1 MKKLLGSLLILLL
14 TISQSY
20 AQGGPP
26 GGSKPSDDGNGRP
39 NRPDTS
45 TEELNLEGNRP
56 RGNSKISGYVIDSAA
71 TIAVEY
77 ATIAMLD
84 NDSKKILDGT
94 MADEKGAFDFT
105 RVATGNYAFKIT
117 FIGYQELIVPNIKV
131 AKGQDVDLGVI
142 KLALST
148 QMLNEIEVTG
158 VKSLIE
164 ERVDRLV
171 YNAENDLTSK
181 GGDGAD
187 VLRKVPMLTVDFDG
201 NVSLRGN
208 SNIRVL
214 INNKPSTIVASSV
227 ADALKMIPAD
237 LIKTVELIT
246 SPSAK
251 YDAEGSSGI
260 INIITKKST
269 IQGYNLSVDVGTGLR
284 GSNLGINGNL
294 KVGKLGFT
302 LGGFGRSFY
311 NNASTA
317 LDQTTFGATE
327 NSTTNQ
333 TSAAKDL
340 GIFGRY
346 NLGVDYEISDK
357 EYITGGVSFGTR
369 NFNRDQGFNI
379 LQYRGSELISDR
391 NRTVDSKDASN
402 NVDVNLDYIKIYNPG
417 QEWSVSTQYSQNNL
431 TNNFDASIFELGN
444 ELPFLQRNLNDNV
457 NREITFQTD
466 YVTPIKKNQI
476 FEAGAKRI
484 MREVNSNFSYLIG
497 QNGSYRLDLGNP
509 SGLLNYNQNITAGYL
524 SYTFATKSKINFKT
538 GVRYE
543 HTKIT
548 GISNEIPLALP
559 TYSNIVPSTNISKSF
574 KKITLKLAY
583 NNRIQRPGLQ
593 QLNPNFNASNPY
605 NITIGNPNL
614 RPEISNN
621 VELSVSKS
629 FGRNYVNAS
638 FFGRQTTNA
647 ISQIST
653 PSDTL
658 FGAIIS
664 RYENAGTQKAAGVNL
679 FGNFFITQKW
689 SVNGGVDVFYNY
701 LEGQVQTLDG
711 FKTVSND
718 GIAFNGRMMTQLTMN
733 KGWGMQGFAGF
744 RGNTVMLQGT
754 RTGTPFYSI
763 GIRKDTKDKKG
774 TVGLAVEN
782 IFGGMQF
789 GTTMTSPLFT
799 QQYTNYIYNQNVKL
813 TFSYKLGDMK
823 FMEKKKTRSVKNSD
837 VKSGS
842 EGSEM

>member
-1 MKKLLGSLLILLL
+1 MKNLLGFLLISLLFTPQLF
-14 TISQSY
+14 
-20 AQGGPP
+20 AQFGPP
-26 GGSKPSDDGNGRP
+26 KPSDGNGRAT
-39 NRPDTS
+39 RPDATQ
-45 TEELNLEGNRP
+45 ELNLEGNRP
-56 RGNSKISGYVIDSAA
+56 RGNSKIGGFIIDSAA
-71 TIAVEY
+71 TVAVEF
-77 ATIAMLD
+77 ATVAMLD
-84 NDSKKILDGT
+84 AETKSVLDGT
-94 MADEKGAFDFT
+94 MANEKGQFEFT
-105 RVATGNYAFKIT
+105 RVAPGNYILKIT
-117 FIGYQELIVPNIKV
+117 FIGYSELLVPNV
-131 AKGQDVDLGVI
+131 QVVKGEDVDLGVL
-142 KLALST
+142 KLALSA
-148 QMLNEIEVTG
+148 QMLNEVEVTG

-237 LIKTVELIT
+237 LIKTVEVIT

-269 IQGYNLSVDVGTGLR
+269 IQGYNLSVDAGAGLR
-284 GSNLGINGNL
+284 GSNLGVNGNL

-311 NNASTA
+311 NNSATL
-317 LDQTTFGATE
+317 LDQTTIGATE
-327 NSTTNQ
+327 SSRTLQ
-333 TSAAKDL
+333 TSDARDL

-346 NLGVDYEISDK
+346 NLGVDYEISEN
-357 EYITGGVSFGTR
+357 EYLTGGVSFGTR
-369 NFNRDQGFNI
+369 NFNREQDFNI
-379 LQYRGSELISDR
+379 LQYRSDELISDR

-402 NVDVNLDYIKIYNPG
+402 NVDINLDYIKIFKPG
-417 QEWSVSTQYSQNNL
+417 QEWSVSSQYSQNNL
-431 TNNFDASIFELGN
+431 TNNFDAAIFDVNN

-457 NREITFQTD
+457 NREITLQTD
-466 YVTPIKKNQI
+466 YVTPIKNNQI
-476 FEAGAKRI
+476 FEVGAKRI
-484 MREVNSNFSYLIG
+484 MRQVNSNFRYLIG
-497 QNGSYRLDLGNP
+497 QDGDYQLDLRNP
-509 SGLLNYNQNITAGYL
+509 SGLLDYTQNITAGYL
-524 SYTFATKSKINFKT
+524 SYTFSTKNKINVKT

-543 HTKIT
+543 YTEIS
-548 GISNEIPLALP
+548 GISNELPLELP
-559 TYSNIVPSTNISKSF
+559 TYGNVVPSINISKTF
-574 KKITLKLAY
+574 KETTLKLAY

-593 QLNPNFNASNPY
+593 QLNPNFNAANPY
-605 NITIGNPNL
+605 SITIGNPNL

-629 FGRNYVNAS
+629 LGRNYLNAS

-664 RYENAGTQKAAGVNL
+664 RFENAGVQKAAGVNL
-679 FGNFFITQKW
+679 FGNFFLTPKW
-689 SVNGGVDVFYNY
+689 SLNGGVDLFYNY

-711 FKTVSND
+711 FKIASNS
-718 GIAFNGRMMTQLTMN
+718 GISFNGRMMTQLTLD
-733 KGWGMQGFAGF
+733 KGWGVQGFAGF

-763 GIRKDTKDKKG
+763 GVRKDTKDKKG

-789 GTTMTSPLFT
+789 GTVMNSPLFT
-799 QQYTNYIYNQNVKL
+799 QQNTNYIYNQNVKL
-813 TFSYKLGDMK
+813 TFSYKLGNMK
-823 FMEKKKTRSVKNSD
+823 LTEKKKTRSVKNSD
-837 VKSGS
+837 VKAGGESS
-842 EGSEM
+842 EI

>member
-1 MKKLLGSLLILLL
+1 MKNLLGSLLIFLFTFTQL
-14 TISQSY
+14 S
-20 AQGGPP
+20 AQFGPP
-26 GGSKPSDDGNGRP
+26 KGGNENGRP
-39 NRPDTS
+39 SRPTDATG
-45 TEELNLEGNRP
+45 ELNLEGNRP
-56 RGNSKISGYVIDSAA
+56 RGNSKVSGYIIDSAA

-84 NDSKKILDGT
+84 GDSKKILDGT
-94 MADEKGAFDFT
+94 MADEKGGFSFT
-105 RVATGNYAFKIT
+105 RVAPGNYAFKIT
-117 FIGYQELIVPNIKV
+117 FIGYSDLIVPNVKV
-131 AKGQDVDLGVI
+131 VKGEDVDLGVL
-142 KLALST
+142 KLALSA
-148 QMLNEIEVTG
+148 QMLNEVQVTG

-181 GGDGAD
+181 GGDAAD
-187 VLRKVPMLTVDFDG
+187 LLRKVPMLTVDFDG

-237 LIKTVELIT
+237 LIKTVEVIT

-269 IQGYNLSVDVGTGLR
+269 IQGYNLSVDTGAGLR

-294 KVGKLGFT
+294 KAGKLGFT

-311 NNASTA
+311 NNASTVM
-317 LDQTTFGATE
+317 DQTTFGAIESSRTL
-327 NSTTNQ
+327 Q
-333 TSAAKDL
+333 TSDAKDL

-346 NLGVDYEISDK
+346 NLGVDYSISEN

-369 NFNRDQGFNI
+369 NFNRDQDFNI
-379 LQYRGSELISDR
+379 LQYRADELISDR

-402 NVDVNLDYIKIYNPG
+402 NVDVNLDYIKIFKPG

-431 TNNFDASIFELGN
+431 TNNFDASIFEIGS

-457 NREITFQTD
+457 NREITLQTD

-476 FEAGAKRI
+476 FEVGAKRI
-484 MREVNSNFSYLIG
+484 MREVNSNFRYLIG
-497 QNGSYRLDLGNP
+497 QNGNYELDLRNP

-524 SYTFATKSKINFKT
+524 SYTFATKNKINFKT

-543 HTKIT
+543 HTEIT
-548 GISNEIPLALP
+548 GISNEIPLELP
-559 TYSNIVPSTNISKSF
+559 TYGNIVPSINISKTF
-574 KKITLKLAY
+574 KTTTLKLAY

-605 NITIGNPNL
+605 SITIGNPNL

-689 SVNGGVDVFYNY
+689 SVNGGLDLFYNY

-711 FKTVSND
+711 FKTASND
-718 GIAFNGRMMTQLTMN
+718 GISFNGRMMTQLTMN
-733 KGWGMQGFAGF
+733 KGWGIQGFAGF

-754 RTGTPFYSI
+754 RTGTPFYSV
-763 GIRKDTKDKKG
+763 GVRKETKDKKG

-789 GTTMTSPLFT
+789 GTVMNSPLFT

-813 TFSYKLGDMK
+813 TFSYKLGNMK
-823 FMEKKKTRSVKNSD
+823 FTEKKKTRSVKNSD
-837 VKSGS
+837 VKSGG